1 MDGIGA
7 RKKGE
12 GELLETLFTA
22 LAALQTVKG
31 AAVKAPKAL
40 SRALSCNPHGTG
52 QRLQGRLRAL
62 ASIRRVVKRRQ
73 VIVERFQEL
82 QVIVQARQELMA
94 NASATEAAG
103 PTLCA
108 QTINGELIVPN
119 E

>member
-1 MDGIGA
+1 MRGNPSYH
-7 RKKGE
+7 KGE
-12 GELLETLFTA
+12 RELLETLFSA

-40 SRALSCNPHGTG
+40 SWALSCNPHGNG
-52 QRLQGRLRAL
+52 QRLQGRLSAL
-62 ASIRRVVKRRQ
+62 ASILRSVKRRQ
-73 VIVERFQEL
+73 VIVIRR

-94 NASATEAAG
+94 NAITAEAAG
-103 PTLCA
+103 PTLFA